1 MLTPPADI
9 PDKLTLR
16 DIGCR
21 AVRVPLVFTLGTSAA
36 IIRAVP
42 FLLVD
47 LSTEE
52 GPVGR
57 TYVFCYTGSGARAIA
72 EHIRE
77 AAELVR
83 GKAASPLAQT
93 QFLQRRFALLGVT
106 GTVRMAL
113 SAVDMAFWDAYA
125 RSTGQPLSHL
135 LGGDSRPLPAYDSR
149 GLGLM
154 APQALADEAEKM
166 LALGLKALKLRL
178 GYQSLAEDLAALDT
192 VRNRIGTGVSIMVD
206 YNQALTPAEAMKRGH
221 ALDPH
226 DILWLEEPI
235 THEDYRSYARLRHAL
250 TTPVQI
256 GENFNGPAGL
266 NQALAAGACDLVMPD
281 VARIGGVTGWMQASG
296 IAATAGIEMSSHLMP
311 EISAQLLCATASA
324 HWLEYVDWAD
334 AFLKEPMRIVDGMA
348 IPSGR
353 TGAGLDW
360 DEARLQRL
368 ETL

>member
-1 MLTPPADI
+1 MTTLPAGI

-36 IIRAVP
+36 IVRAVP
-42 FLLVD
+42 LLLVD
-47 LSTEE
+47 LSTDE

-57 TYVFCYTGSGARAIA
+57 TYLFCYTGSGARAIA

-77 AAELVR
+77 AADLVR

-113 SAVDMAFWDAYA
+113 SAIDMAFWDAHA
-125 RSTGQPLSHL
+125 RSTGRPLSHL

-154 APQALADEAEKM
+154 AQQALADEAEKM

-178 GYQSLAEDLAALDT
+178 GYPTLAEDLAALDA
-192 VRNRIGTGVSIMVD
+192 VRDRVGTSVAIMVD
-206 YNQALTPAEAMKRGH
+206 YNQALTPAEALKRGH
-221 ALDPH
+221 ALDKH

-235 THEDYRSYARLRHAL
+235 SHEDYRSYARLTH
-250 TTPVQI
+250 
-256 GENFNGPAGL
+256 
-266 NQALAAGACDLVMPD
+266 
-281 VARIGGVTGWMQASG
+281 ASG
-296 IAATAGIEMSSHLMP
+296 PQSRS
-311 EISAQLLCATASA
+311 
-324 HWLEYVDWAD
+324 V
-334 AFLKEPMRIVDGMA
+334 
-348 IPSGR
+348 R
-353 TGAGLDW
+353 TSTDRKG
-360 DEARLQRL
+360 
-368 ETL
+368 